1 MMLLRIA
8 GLGFR
13 FVSSCEMTNC
23 ELLSSEINLNKK
35 PASFHSQV
43 FLTIALWLMPNYL
56 ISSKLLFTK
65 AVNSSP
71 FNNP

>member
-1 MMLLRIA
+1 MMLLKRVVQ
-8 GLGFR
+8 GFR

-35 PASFHSQV
+35 TCKLSLTG
-43 FLTIALWLMPNYL
+43 FLTIALWLMPNYF